1 MSGPSLVQR
10 CLAGPARHQCAV
22 LSTSIHLR
30 TRVSQRGMCTEAS
43 KDREARLNWVA
54 PENRKEVARVL
65 EIAERAAERWET
77 IYTDFL
83 SPPVAADA
91 MTALSQV
98 PDLLALPWGGYPQAE
113 RCRWAGD

>member
-1 MSGPSLVQR
+1 
-10 CLAGPARHQCAV
+10 
-22 LSTSIHLR
+22 
-30 TRVSQRGMCTEAS
+30 MCTEAS